1 MLQHKEVMMPKRL
14 PQSETHIEQV
24 RELMFGP
31 QVREY
36 NQRLDQIESMLVQL
50 REGLRKSFDDLSGSF
65 ASQLETAMSSAD
77 KKLKALDARTGEERA
92 ELQQQVEQLTERLN
106 VRLTQLET
114 DCTTFQDE
122 SRKRLDAIND
132 SFTRSLH
139 EAIDAVDKRLQGLAT
154 KVQDEGGDLHRQA
167 RRTEEKLDGRFQSL
181 SNELESSTTTMR
193 NELTRAQKG
202 LRDELQTLRAQL
214 LDELD
219 KHFRAVQEAKVSKD
233 EMSEVLFEFGMRIKG
248 LEIVTDLPRL
258 PVSGHVDDD
267 R

>member
-1 MLQHKEVMMPKRL
+1 MPKRL

-36 NQRLDQIESMLVQL
+36 NQRLEQIESMLLQL

-65 ASQLETAMSSAD
+65 ASQLETAMLSAD
-77 KKLKALDARTGEERA
+77 KKLKALDARTGEQRA
-92 ELQQQVEQLTERLN
+92 ELQQQAEQLTERLN

-114 DCTTFQDE
+114 GCAAFQDE

-139 EAIDAVDKRLQGLAT
+139 EAVEAVDKRLQVLAT

-167 RRTEEKLDGRFQSL
+167 RRTEEKLDARFQL
-181 SNELESSTTTMR
+181 LNNDLESSTTTMH
-193 NELTRAQKG
+193 NELMRAQKG

-214 LDELD
+214 LEELD

-258 PVSGHVDDD
+258 PVSGHVDDG

>member
-1 MLQHKEVMMPKRL
+1 M
-14 PQSETHIEQV
+14 
-24 RELMFGP
+24 
-31 QVREY
+31 
-36 NQRLDQIESMLVQL
+36 QL

-77 KKLKALDARTGEERA
+77 KKLKALDARTGEQRA

-132 SFTRSLH
+132 SFTLSLH
-139 EAIDAVDKRLQGLAT
+139 EAVDKRLQVLAT
-154 KVQDEGGDLHRQA
+154 KVQDDGGDLHRQA
-167 RRTEEKLDGRFQSL
+167 RRTEEKLDARFQLL
-181 SNELESSTTTMR
+181 SNDLESSTTTMR
-193 NELTRAQKG
+193 NELMRAQKG
-202 LRDELQTLRAQL
+202 LRDELPTLRAQL

-219 KHFRAVQEAKVSKD
+219 KHFCAVQEAKVSKD
-233 EMSEVLFEFGMRIKG
+233 EISEVLFEFGMRIKG

-258 PVSGHVDDD
+258 PVSGHVDND

>member
-1 MLQHKEVMMPKRL
+1 
-14 PQSETHIEQV
+14 
-24 RELMFGP
+24 MFGP

-36 NQRLDQIESMLVQL
+36 NQRLEQIESMLLQL
-50 REGLRKSFDDLSGSF
+50 REGLRKSFDDLSSSF
-65 ASQLETAMSSAD
+65 ASQLETAMSAAD
-77 KKLKALDARTGEERA
+77 KKLKALDARTGEQRA
-92 ELQQQVEQLTERLN
+92 ELQQQVEQLTERLT

-114 DCTTFQDE
+114 DCTSLQDE

-139 EAIDAVDKRLQGLAT
+139 EAIEAVDKRLQVLAT

-167 RRTEEKLDGRFQSL
+167 RRTEEKLDGRFQLL
-181 SNELESSTTTMR
+181 SNDLESGTTTMR
-193 NELTRAQKG
+193 NELMRAQKG

-248 LEIVTDLPRL
+248 LEIVADLPRL